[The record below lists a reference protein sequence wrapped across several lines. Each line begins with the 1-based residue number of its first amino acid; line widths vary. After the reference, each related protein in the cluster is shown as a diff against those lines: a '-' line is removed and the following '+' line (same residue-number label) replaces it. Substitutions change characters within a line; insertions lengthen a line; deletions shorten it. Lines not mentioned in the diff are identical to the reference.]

1 VRLQIIVSLTRRR
14 GAHLIRMFHLSKTQ
28 ILHTYGSYK
37 IALRPTSS
45 PESLWLSCNFL
56 QDLRTKLPSWLESDK
71 S

>member
-14 GAHLIRMFHLSKTQ
+14 GPHLIRMFHLSKTQ

-45 PESLWLSCNFL
+45 PESLWLSC
-56 QDLRTKLPSWLESDK
+56 KI
-71 S
+71 